1 MFGNLFGAKKY
12 TSISPKEVKEKLD
25 KKESFLLIDVRN
37 PDEYAGG
44 HVSGSVSVPLGTL
57 IQRIPKVAPS
67 KDAEIVVYCLSGA
80 RSARA
85 AEALSQ
91 MGYTKVK
98 NMGGIS
104 SWPYNVVR

>member
-44 HVSGSVSVPLGTL
+44 HISGAVSVPLGSL
-57 IQRIPKVAPS
+57 VQRIPKVAPS
-67 KDAEIVVYCLSGA
+67 KDTEIVLHCLSGA

-85 AEALSQ
+85 AEALTQ
-91 MGYTKVK
+91 MGYTNVK

-104 SWPYNVVR
+104 SWRYNIVR